1 MDKYDII
8 NSNCSFNML
17 SAAND
22 SDDNLM
28 VGNTIRDFIFYRDSY
43 ARHTDDYK
51 NANDIIHL
59 SVCVL
64 ILCQFNI
71 TTLPLCK

>member
-1 MDKYDII
+1 
-8 NSNCSFNML
+8 ML
-17 SAAND
+17 SAADD

-51 NANDIIHL
+51 NANDIIQYL
-59 SVCVL
+59 CVY
-64 ILCQFNI
+64 
-71 TTLPLCK
+71 